1 MRFLF
6 DSKPTSQAELFSEAC
21 SLIDDGL
28 DTEFVLGLYPDEA
41 EWLAPML
48 ATTTGVV
55 EAIESEQ
62 PSYFFEASLKSKF
75 LAAAR
80 EQRTPAVA
88 PAAGGYAPLSQVRTA
103 LASATVVL
111 SAAAMGVVMLA
122 FVTSDDAVPGDWNYS
137 VKLAQ
142 ERIEYSLARG
152 DGKVDVQINR
162 TEARVAEIRQRG
174 ENASANDIKR
184 LQSELLE
191 LETLAREKGIDE
203 LQRAQL
209 EALAKSAKAVLSTV
223 TDKQA
228 PPAVVKNANDAADDV
243 FAAASGGAAALPTPE
258 PSETAGA
265 TAATASETP
274 TAAATGTPTSAETPT
289 PPTETPTAT
298 AETPTPTTETP
309 APTETATPTD
319 SATQPIEEATPTTT
333 PLP

>member
-28 DTEFVLGLYPDEA
+28 DAEFVLGLYPDEA

-80 EQRTPAVA
+80 EQRAPTTAPVA
-88 PAAGGYAPLSQVRTA
+88 SGYAPLSQVRTA

-111 SAAAMGVVMLA
+111 SAAALGVVTLA

-137 VKLAQ
+137 FKLAQ

-152 DGKVDVQINR
+152 DGKVDVQINH

-184 LQSELLE
+184 LESELSE
-191 LETLAREKGIDE
+191 LENLAREKGIDE

-209 EALAKSAKAVLSTV
+209 EAVAKSAKAVLSTV
-223 TDKQA
+223 TEKQA

-243 FAAASGGAAALPTPE
+243 FAAASGGAAALPTAE
-258 PSETAGA
+258 PSPTTEPTAV
-265 TAATASETP
+265 ASETP
-274 TAAATGTPTSAETPT
+274 TAAPTET
-289 PPTETPTAT
+289 PTETPTAT
-298 AETPTPTTETP
+298 PTPTEAP
-309 APTETATPTD
+309 APTETATPTG